1 MSLTAHPRRRLRRLR
16 RTLGYGLAL
25 LVILAGLCVA
35 TLSQLLPLLS
45 RDPQAL
51 ADWLSERAGRPITL
65 DAVTARWTRAG
76 PLFDLEGLGVG
87 SGPERLRIARAALQ
101 LDVYAGLLPG
111 RPFSSLRL
119 DGLSLVL
126 ARDAAGRWHFEGLGE
141 GGGGLAQLEGLGEL
155 VVEGAR
161 LGVVDEASDRRRQL
175 PRFDAR
181 LRSEGGLFRFA
192 ARAYPDDRSP
202 PLRVSG
208 ELAADGSRG
217 RLHLAADELQL
228 APWTAGVDVAGVTL
242 LAGALDG
249 EAWIDIAAGAV
260 SGIEFAF
267 APRQWQLGEVDG
279 AATRPFD
286 LPALRGR
293 FARAGDGWTLGFDGD
308 DAAAPWLRLD
318 WREEARRLAAGGVAL
333 ETLHDLWPPGRMPEA
348 LAAWLAEALPR
359 GQLVDLRAHW
369 RGDELVDLEAWLQGV
384 AIEPV
389 GKAPGFH
396 GLGLRGRWRDGALAL
411 TLDSAGLVIAW
422 PLQLRADLPAALA
435 GEVRVWR
442 DEDIWEVAS
451 ESLAVRGVD
460 FAFDVA
466 GTLRFDGGRPS
477 TDLRVEVFE
486 SPIIAAKH
494 FWMRGSMSPQSVAWL
509 DDALVDG
516 RLAGGHLLLRGDLDD
531 WPFAGREGRF
541 LAEAVVEDVT
551 LRYRPDWPLATRLG
565 GRAVFLDRSMEVEVS
580 AEVLGN
586 RVERAFGSIAEMGQP
601 RLRIDV
607 SGGGSGPGLLDL
619 LRRSPLH
626 STLGQHLDALEIGGL
641 AEVALDLDI
650 PLKRELGEFAMI
662 GSARLSESD
671 LRDSRWGIAL
681 DAAEGGLR
689 FSERGFAADGL
700 AVMYSGQPARLDLR
714 IGSMAADPAHA
725 LEAQLVGRLD
735 ANTLLDSQSG
745 LAWLKP
751 LMRGTSEWRIDVD
764 VPTGGGPARLAVA
777 SDLVGTELL
786 LPSPLRK
793 AAAVRMPL
801 ALEIDLAGEA
811 ATEGSALELRLGELL
826 RLHGRLGEDARFDG
840 VAEFGA
846 SPGAERPA
854 RGLRVVG
861 QVPVLDASA
870 WAGLAASSREGDA
883 GIVDIDLLAGELD
896 LLDRSFGETRLVLE
910 RPEPGAMRLRFEGAA
925 LQGEVDLPPAAQ
937 RAERGVTAR
946 FERLRWPRPR
956 KPDPGG
962 LIDPASVP
970 PIHLW
975 VKSLTLGDAELG
987 ETRLETFPQATGMR
1001 VDLFESRSE
1010 AVQLFGRG
1018 EWTKVEGRERS
1029 SFELEFTA
1037 PDIGKMLRALGFD
1050 ELVEGGQ
1057 TLARL
1062 RATWPGAPAA
1072 FAMERVD
1079 GGLELS
1085 VGQGSVPQVSPG
1097 AGRLLGLFSLS
1108 EIPRR
1113 LALDFSDFFR
1123 AGLAFNRIAGS
1134 FVFDAGNAYT
1144 DDLVIESPAAEIR
1157 IRGRTGLEAQDYA
1170 QTMEVL
1176 PRTSSVL
1183 PVVGALAG
1191 GPAGAAIG
1199 AVAQAVLQQPLRQV
1213 NRTLYRVEGP
1223 WSKPVLEVLER
1234 GPSRPE
1240 GEGGRGTPGD

>member
-25 LVILAGLCVA
+25 VVIVAGLCVA

-45 RDPQAL
+45 RDPAAL

-65 DAVTARWTRAG
+65 DAVTARWTRSG
-76 PLFDLEGLGVG
+76 PLFDLDGLGIG
-87 SGPERLRIARAALQ
+87 TGPERLRIARAALQ

-119 DGLSLVL
+119 DGLSLAL
-126 ARDAAGRWHFEGLGE
+126 ARGVDGRWHLEGLGE

-155 VVEGAR
+155 LVEGAS
-161 LGVVDEASDRRRQL
+161 LGVIDEASERRWRL
-175 PRFDAR
+175 PRLDAR
-181 LRSEGGLFRFA
+181 LRSEGGQFRFA
-192 ARAYPDDRSP
+192 ARAYPDADSR
-202 PLRVSG
+202 PLRLSGAVDAASVSG
-208 ELAADGSRG
+208 RIHLGAD
-217 RLHLAADELQL
+217 DLQL
-228 APWTAGVDVAGVTL
+228 APWLVGVDLSGLGLASAPLTGEAWVDIARGAVAGV
-242 LAGALDG
+242 
-249 EAWIDIAAGAV
+249 
-260 SGIEFAF
+260 EFRVE
-267 APRQWQLGEVDG
+267 PRAWQLRMTDAED
-279 AATRPFD
+279 TLPFA

-293 FARAGDGWTLGFDGD
+293 FTRAAGGWSIGFDGATD
-308 DAAAPWLRLD
+308 DAPWLRLSQD
-318 WREEARRLAAGGVAL
+318 ADGRRLAAGGVTL
-333 ETLHDLWPPGRMPEA
+333 ESLRALWPRERVPEA
-348 LAAWLAEALPR
+348 LAAWLDESKPR
-359 GQLVDLRAHW
+359 GRLVDLRAEW
-369 RGDELVDLEAWLQGV
+369 RDDALVELGAWLQDV

-389 GKAPGFH
+389 GRAPGFS
-396 GLGLRGRWRDGALAL
+396 GLGLRGRWRDGALEA
-411 TLDSAGLVIAW
+411 TLDSAGFVLDW
-422 PLQLRADLPAALA
+422 PLQLRAPLPAALA
-435 GEVRVWR
+435 GDLRLWR
-442 DEDIWEVAS
+442 DEEVWEVAS

-460 FAFDVA
+460 FAFDAA
-466 GTLRFDGGRPS
+466 GAMRFDGGRPS
-477 TDLRVEVFE
+477 TDLRVDVFE
-486 SPIIAAKH
+486 APIVAAKH
-494 FWMRGSMSPQSVAWL
+494 FWMRGSMSPQAVGWL
-509 DDALVDG
+509 DDALIDG
-516 RLAGGHLLLRGDLDD
+516 RLAAGRLLLRGDLDD
-531 WPFAGREGRF
+531 WPFSGREGRF
-541 LAEAVVEDVT
+541 LAEAQVEDVT

-565 GRAVFLDRSMEVEVS
+565 GRAVFLDRTMEVEIA

-586 RVERAFGSIAEMGQP
+586 RIDRAFATIAEMGQP

-607 SGGGSGPGLLDL
+607 TGGGSGPGLLDL

-626 STLGQHLDALEIGGL
+626 AKLGAHLDALAIGGT

-650 PLKRELGEFAMI
+650 PLKRELGEFAMT
-662 GSARLSESD
+662 GTARLREAD

-700 AVMYSGQPARLDLR
+700 EVMYSGQPARLDLR
-714 IGSMAADPAHA
+714 IGSMADDPAHA
-725 LEAQLVGRLD
+725 FEAALAGRLAAD
-735 ANTLLDSQSG
+735 TLLDTQSG

-751 LMRGTSEWRIDVD
+751 LMSGTSEWRIGVR
-764 VPTGGGPARLAVA
+764 VPASAGQPRLSVA

-793 AAAVRMPL
+793 APAVRMPL
-801 ALEIDLAGEA
+801 GLEIDLAGDA
-811 ATEGSALELRLGELL
+811 AEGSALDLRLGELL
-826 RLHGRLGEDARFDG
+826 RLHGRLGEEARFDG

-870 WAGLAASSREGDA
+870 WAGLAASSRDGDA

-896 LLDRSFGETRLVLE
+896 LLDRSFGETRLRLD
-910 RPEPGAMRLRFEGAA
+910 RPEPGGLRLRFEGAA
-925 LQGEVDLPPAAQ
+925 LQGEVELPPEAQ

-946 FERLRWPRPR
+946 FDRLRWPRPR
-956 KPDPGG
+956 KPDPSG
-962 LIDPASVP
+962 LIDPSSVP

-975 VKSLTLGDAELG
+975 VKALTLGDAELG

-1010 AVQLFGRG
+1010 ALQLFGRG
-1018 EWTKVEGRERS
+1018 EWTKVDGRERS

-1037 PDIGKMLRALGFD
+1037 ADIGKMLRALGFD

-1057 TLARL
+1057 TLAKL

-1072 FAMERVD
+1072 FSMERVD

-1134 FVFDAGNAYT
+1134 FTFDDGNAYT
-1144 DDLVIESPAAEIR
+1144 ENLVIESPAAEIR
-1157 IRGRTGLEAQDYA
+1157 IRGRTGLKAKDYA

-1199 AVAQAVLQQPLRQV
+1199 AVAQAVLQQPLKQV

-1234 GPSRPE
+1234 GPAKPE
-1240 GEGGRGTPGD
+1240 GLGERGTPGG